1 MNVVRNTTNNNT
13 INNHNQACAACKY
26 QRKKCAPDC
35 ILAPYFPHDRQRQF
49 LNAHRLFGVRN
60 ITRIIE
66 NYNDHLR
73 DEAMR
78 SIIYQSDMRAADPV
92 GGCYRHVKE
101 LMAQIQ
107 YLEAELVFVRQQL
120 AVFRAQARHH
130 HHPNVH
136 EIVDTTPNH
145 SSLYSP
151 NNVIA
156 PVLSPVSYYQY
167 LQQQQEPM
175 HMAVVN
181 NSHQDH
187 RRNNNDNDNVPSNL
201 NLDDVNYWL
210 AQDPMSLSFQNKNGG
225 GERIGFVEDELDND
239 HKPSLSSLLNMD
251 RDDRF

>member
-1 MNVVRNTTNNNT
+1 MNVVRNTNNNT

-60 ITRIIE
+60 ITRTIE
-66 NYNDHLR
+66 NLNEIPR
-73 DEAMR
+73 GEAMKT
-78 SIIYQSDMRAADPV
+78 IMYQSDMRAADPV
-92 GGCYRHVKE
+92 GGCYRLVKE

-107 YLEAELVFVRQQL
+107 YLEAELMLVRQQL
-120 AVFRAQARHH
+120 AVFRGQAHRH
-130 HHPNVH
+130 HHPNGH

-156 PVLSPVSYYQY
+156 PVLSPVSYHQY
-167 LQQQQEPM
+167 VQQQQEPM
-175 HMAVVN
+175 NMAVVN

-187 RRNNNDNDNVPSNL
+187 RRNNNDNNNVPNNL
-201 NLDDVNYWL
+201 HLDDVNYWL
-210 AQDPMSLSFQNKNGG
+210 AQDPMFLSLQNKNDGG
-225 GERIGFVEDELDND
+225 DEHIGYVEDELDND

-251 RDDRF
+251 RDDRL